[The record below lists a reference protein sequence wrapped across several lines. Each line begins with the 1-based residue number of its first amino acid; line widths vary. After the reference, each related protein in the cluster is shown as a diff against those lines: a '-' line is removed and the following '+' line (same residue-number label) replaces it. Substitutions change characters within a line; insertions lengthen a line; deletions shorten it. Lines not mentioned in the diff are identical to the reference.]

1 MSDSDI
7 RHIRRLLGLVVMG
20 QGIVVILTAARL
32 WAES

>member
-1 MSDSDI
+1 MSDGDI

-20 QGIVVILTAARL
+20 QGVVIIMTAARL